1 MTLSL
6 ELTPELEERLQREAS
21 RHGLSVDQ
29 YTLQILET
37 HLLPANTRQQAVDLL
52 QSWIDQGDVEEQK
65 ETGEYLI
72 QVLDEDRLSNRK
84 LFPEELKGV
93 TW

>member
-37 HLLPANTRQQAVDLL
+37 HLLPANTRQQVVDLL

-65 ETGEYLI
+65 KTGEYLI